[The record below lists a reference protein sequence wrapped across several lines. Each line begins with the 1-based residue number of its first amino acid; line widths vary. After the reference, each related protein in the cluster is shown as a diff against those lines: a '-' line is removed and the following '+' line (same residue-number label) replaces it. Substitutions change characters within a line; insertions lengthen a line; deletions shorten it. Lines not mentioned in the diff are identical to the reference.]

1 MTDYRENSM
10 FEMSNLFGPYDNPI
24 VLRDSDSDGSPGP
37 IDCVRTRG
45 LNLKQKWL
53 GDTVHLTNTVTQTFE
68 ILFSSN
74 PSQKD
79 LR

>member
-68 ILFSSN
+68 ILLISIFNSN
-74 PSQKD
+74 E
-79 LR
+79 